1 MLSAEDYQGLDA
13 VALGAGIAQGD
24 FSAQEVTQRAVE
36 RARALN
42 PTLNAIVHEDFDA
55 ALARAQRSPRGDS
68 PLAGVPFLIKDL
80 SPVAGLPVNFGS
92 RLFKDYR
99 ASSNAKIVQRY
110 VDAGLNILGKTNTPE
125 WGLTLTT
132 EPQLGGITR
141 NPWSLDHST
150 GGSSGGA
157 AAAVAAGIVPA
168 AHASD
173 GGGSIRIPAA
183 NCGLFGLKPSRGL
196 TAIEGT
202 LAECWSGLSVGH
214 VVSQTVR
221 DSAAFLDLITLSD
234 NGLFANPRLARGFD
248 AVDGFAAVLARP
260 LERGLRVA
268 LLTTHPSG
276 ESLDPDVLDAVRAAG
291 AVLEGLGHHVEER
304 AHPCDHARAGA
315 AMSKIIGT
323 HVLQSI
329 KPRLD
334 ELGLSLDEAPV
345 ELSTKVMAKG
355 GAKVSAVDY
364 VAARDSLR
372 AAELQM
378 QRFHQ
383 DIDVLVS
390 PVLSLPPAPLGW
402 LDMNSSDLQDYA
414 QKFREY
420 SGFTA
425 FYNGT
430 GAPSMSVPSRPSSQG
445 LPIGV
450 MMSADW
456 GQDALLLRLGAQLE
470 EAAPWPRRATHIGNQ
485 V

>member
-1 MLSAEDYQGLDA
+1 MLSLDDYLALDA
-13 VALGAGIAQGD
+13 VALGAGIAKGD
-24 FSAQEVTQRAVE
+24 FSALEVNRCAVDRAQ
-36 RARALN
+36 AIN
-42 PTLNAIVHEDFDA
+42 PALNAIVHEDFA
-55 ALARAQRSPRGDS
+55 GALKRAESNTTKAS

-92 RLFKDYR
+92 ALFKDHI
-99 ASSNAKIVQRY
+99 AQANSKIVQRY
-110 VDAGLNILGKTNTPE
+110 ADAGLNFLGKTNTPE

-132 EPQLGGITR
+132 EPQQGGACR
-141 NPWSLDHST
+141 NPWHTDFST

-202 LAECWSGLSVGH
+202 LAECWSGFSVGH

-221 DSAAFLDLITLSD
+221 DSAAFLDLITLSEH
-234 NGLFANPRLARGFD
+234 GLFANPVLGGPAAAHFTQALATE
-248 AVDGFAAVLARP
+248 APSA
-260 LERGLRVA
+260 LRIA
-268 LLTTHPSG
+268 LVTTHPTG
-276 ESLDPDVLDAVRAAG
+276 ETIDPE
-291 AVLEGLGHHVEER
+291 VLEGMRIAGALLANLGHHVDER
-304 AHPCDHARAGA
+304 PHPVDHATAGA

-334 ELGLSLDEAPV
+334 SLGLSLDDAPV

-355 GAKVSAVDY
+355 GAKVSASDY
-364 VAARDSLR
+364 VAARDCLR

-378 QRFHQ
+378 SDFHHQ
-383 DIDVLVS
+383 FDVIVS
-390 PVLSLPPAPLGW
+390 PVLSKPPAPLGW
-402 LDMNSSDLQDYA
+402 LDMNASDMQNYA
-414 QKFREY
+414 KKFREY

-430 GAPSMSVPSRPSSQG
+430 GAPSMSVPLHRTASG
-445 LPIGV
+445 LPIGI

-456 GQDALLLRLGAQLE
+456 GQDALLLRLAAQIE
-470 EAAPWPRRATHIGNQ
+470 QAAPWQRRAPI
-485 V
+485 